1 MKQGYSILTRI
12 EVSNPGLQDVENNK
26 KENLPQNQMLGS
38 IVPFVK
44 EYVEMIKVR
53 MFDKYGVRIY
63 HKCIRYNFQHLIYFK
78 PDDKYLYLQS
88 NEDYDTD
95 HVVMMIEATNCA
107 HMKKE

>member
-12 EVSNPGLQDVENNK
+12 KVSNPGLQDVDNNK

-63 HKCIRYNFQHLIYFK
+63 CKCIILSKADIIFNI
-78 PDDKYLYLQS
+78 
-88 NEDYDTD
+88 
-95 HVVMMIEATNCA
+95 
-107 HMKKE
+107 

>member
-26 KENLPQNQMLGS
+26 KENLLQNQMLGS

-63 HKCIRYNFQHLIYFK
+63 YK
-78 PDDKYLYLQS
+78 
-88 NEDYDTD
+88 
-95 HVVMMIEATNCA
+95 
-107 HMKKE
+107 